1 MEKIKIKS
9 TFFLILLI
17 LPIFFQIGHGIFNGT
32 ILQKNIYNIPLPVS
46 IFSVVIILFYYLI
59 TNFKKF
65 LYFLKNKLLI
75 IYFISF
81 IILLFVNFF
90 LHSNNQ
96 EKIIY
101 LFQFFLPVL
110 SLPIGFFYFEKNF
123 FFIIYKIIFYFFI
136 LHLLFSLLNGKAFL
150 INDMFFF
157 SIYQNLQYVNSTL
170 IFLALF
176 SLLVIYKDLKKI
188 QIIFFITLT
197 FLYSFYA
204 YSLSSL
210 TLFFL
215 GFFLMIEKNLIQN
228 PIKYIFIILF
238 LVISLITIN
247 FVNKSLSQE
256 KFSTNSNYYLNSKK
270 IDDILNLKVPQN
282 IILRLEIYQKYLVNF
297 DQKKLFF
304 GSKEYSLDKSYSSA
318 HNIIIDAIY
327 KFGILL
333 AIPFLYLFFFI
344 FYKFFSE
351 QNIYKKKLLLFLIFF
366 LILENMFKVSLKQPY
381 PGLISYYIIGLILFN
396 REFDSLISSK
406 LSH

>member
-17 LPIFFQIGHGIFNGT
+17 VPIFFQIGHGIFNGT
-32 ILQKNIYNIPLPVS
+32 ILQRNIYNIPLPVS
-46 IFSVVIILFYYLI
+46 IFSVIIILSYYLVN
-59 TNFKKF
+59 NFKNF
-65 LYFLKNKLLI
+65 FYFLKNKLII

-81 IILLFVNFF
+81 LIIFSVNSFLYSDNQDKILYLL
-90 LHSNNQ
+90 
-96 EKIIY
+96 
-101 LFQFFLPVL
+101 QFFLPVL
-110 SLPIGFFYFEKNF
+110 SLPVGFFYFKKDF
-123 FFIIYKIIFYFFI
+123 FFIIYKILFCFFL
-136 LHLLFSLLNGKAFL
+136 LHLFLSFLDGKAFL
-150 INDMFFF
+150 VDDIFFF
-157 SIYQNLQYVNSTL
+157 NIYQNFQYVNSTL
-170 IFLALF
+170 VFLSF
-176 SLLVIYKDLKKI
+176 SSLLVISKDLKKI
-188 QIIFFITLT
+188 HIIFFIILT
-197 FLYSFYA
+197 FFYSYYA

-210 TLFFL
+210 ALFFL
-215 GFFLMIEKNLIQN
+215 GIFLMIEKNLIQN

-238 LVISLITIN
+238 LIITLITIN

-256 KFSTNSNYYLNSKK
+256 KFSGNANYNLNSKK

-366 LILENMFKVSLKQPY
+366 LFLENMFKVSLKQPY

-396 REFDSLISSK
+396 KEFDSLISSK

>member
-1 MEKIKIKS
+1 MEKNKIKS
-9 TFFLILLI
+9 TFFLIFLI

-46 IFSVVIILFYYLI
+46 IFSVVIFLFYYLI

-65 LYFLKNKLLI
+65 FYFFKNKLLI

-81 IILLFVNFF
+81 VILLFVNFF

-110 SLPIGFFYFEKNF
+110 SLPIGFFYFKKNF

-150 INDMFFF
+150 VDNMFFF

-188 QIIFFITLT
+188 QIIFFITLI

-210 TLFFL
+210 ALFFL
-215 GFFLMIEKNLIQN
+215 GIFLMIEKNLIQN
-228 PIKYIFIILF
+228 PIKYICIILF
-238 LVISLITIN
+238 LIISLIAIN

-256 KFSTNSNYYLNSKK
+256 KFSGNANYYLNSKK

-304 GSKEYSLDKSYSSA
+304 GNKEYSLDKSYSSA
-318 HNIIIDAIY
+318 HNIIIDAVY

-366 LILENMFKVSLKQPY
+366 LFLENMFKVSLKQPY